1 MTFAQCSWINAP
13 ERWRLDGERLL
24 VVTDK
29 ATLSGAKLITDLPA
43 IAVISLTWV
52 RGVEADGRNLAEI
65 SMIYEG
71 QIRGVCLSR
80 SGSRGRL
87 FDGEDLLRY

>member
-1 MTFAQCSWINAP
+1 MRGS
-13 ERWRLDGERLL
+13 L
-24 VVTDK
+24 
-29 ATLSGAKLITDLPA
+29 GARPW
-43 IAVISLTWV
+43 TWV

>member
-1 MTFAQCSWINAP
+1 LRPDMKFVPMKTAEQQAILALHSA
-13 ERWRLDGERLL
+13 RSLL
-24 VVTDK
+24 VK
-29 ATLSGAKLITDLPA
+29 QQ
-43 IAVISLTWV
+43 TWV
-52 RGVEADGRNLAEI
+52 RGLEADSRNLAEI

-87 FDGEDLLRY
+87 FDGKDLLRY

>member
-1 MTFAQCSWINAP
+1 
-13 ERWRLDGERLL
+13 
-24 VVTDK
+24 VVRSVSEIG
-29 ATLSGAKLITDLPA
+29 SG
-43 IAVISLTWV
+43 LTWV
-52 RGVEADGRNLAEI
+52 RGVEADGRNQAEI

-87 FDGEDLLRY
+87 FDGKDLLRY

>member
-1 MTFAQCSWINAP
+1 MAP
-13 ERWRLDGERLL
+13 
-24 VVTDK
+24 
-29 ATLSGAKLITDLPA
+29 LPSQPPQA
-43 IAVISLTWV
+43 WV

-87 FDGEDLLRY
+87 FDGEDVIGAKPRARCNGVLPRADDQVGYTIRMLVPIRRGAAVP